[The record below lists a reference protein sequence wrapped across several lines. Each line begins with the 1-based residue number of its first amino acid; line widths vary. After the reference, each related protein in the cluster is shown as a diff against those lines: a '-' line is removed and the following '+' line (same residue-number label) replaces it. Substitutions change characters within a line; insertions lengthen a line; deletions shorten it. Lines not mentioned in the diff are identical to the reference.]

1 MVTRIS
7 ILTLLGVSAVLPAC
21 ADGILEQMQNEVAAI
36 TVKTRAAV
44 VAVQDERKQV
54 TFQFFTS
61 DQTPNEEEAKRLQSL
76 QSLIASLDKT
86 IAERDQKLLQYR
98 MSYEEKR
105 SKETLSELDKLTAG
119 RNALDKQRTYTK
131 RQMEALN
138 QIYRRQNVA
147 AIENSVIIEQ
157 IAELSKELAKNERE
171 LPALKAGLTEKNS
184 IVQAKRRTITLLKLR
199 LDQLKG
205 QAAQARAVPAQQAR
219 AINILRSSSGT
230 GFSIGEGYILTT
242 ADVVE
247 PMENP
252 VIVTDKGTHIKA
264 KIVGV
269 NGELNIGLLK
279 LQAETDLPALIL
291 GDSQPVQPGHFAL
304 SIGNQTGDP
313 NSVALNLVG
322 GRRNKGTAAGNR
334 FYPSLIQIAGTIGA
348 GTSGAPLMNAKGEV
362 IGIVVAIPTGDTT
375 SIRENTTSLFLPGI
389 TLPKIPPIN
398 FNSLNTRRDKQN
410 QKQAAEQYQRAA
422 KEYIARD
429 YDAVLSQTFSRWNS
443 NNSVFAAQAPVVT
456 SAGYALPINE
466 IKAVIE
472 QLKTGQVTRGW
483 IGIAPEDEEQTQE
496 QNGIIN
502 TTRQVR
508 ITGVF
513 PESPALQAGIQPGD
527 VLLRIN
533 DKPVRSSADVRE
545 TSLRLRPGDTLTLRI
560 IRTEKLPIEKTLELK
575 ILPRPMDVKP
585 AITTPIKKNDP

>member
-1 MVTRIS
+1 MVTRTVV
-7 ILTLLGVSAVLPAC
+7 LTLLGISAVLPVR

-44 VAVQDERKQV
+44 VAVEDERKRM
-54 TFQFFTS
+54 TFQFFAP
-61 DQTPNEEEAKRLQSL
+61 DKAPNEDEAKRIESL
-76 QSLIASLDKT
+76 QKLIESLDKT
-86 IAERDQKLLQYR
+86 IAERDQSLQQYR
-98 MSYEEKR
+98 KLYEEKR
-105 SKETLSELDKLTAG
+105 NKETLSELDKITG
-119 RNALDKQRTYTK
+119 SRNALDKRRTYAK
-131 RQMEALN
+131 RQMEAVTN
-138 QIYRRQNVA
+138 IYRRQELA
-147 AIENSVIIEQ
+147 ALENASLKDQ
-157 IAELSKELAKNERE
+157 IKKLAQYLTKLEGEIATRKTQYGVEHPSIKERETKLKVGKAQLKELE
-171 LPALKAGLTEKNS
+171 
-184 IVQAKRRTITLLKLR
+184 
-199 LDQLKG
+199 DQLAWTPLITIPQG
-205 QAAQARAVPAQQAR
+205 SQQ
-219 AINILRSSSGT
+219 INLLRSSSGT
-230 GFSIGEGYILTT
+230 GFSIGEGYIITT

-252 VIVTDKGTHIKA
+252 VVVTDKGTRIKA

-279 LQAETDLPALIL
+279 LLAETDLPALIL
-291 GDSQPVQPGHFAL
+291 GDSQPVRPGHFAL

-322 GRRNKGTAAGNR
+322 GRREQGTSAGNR
-334 FYPSLIQIAGTIGA
+334 FYPTLIQIAGTVGA

-362 IGIVVAIPTGDTT
+362 IGIVVAVPTGDPMN
-375 SIRENTTSLFLPGI
+375 SSEARAPMFLSNIP
-389 TLPKIPPIN
+389 LPTIPMPPI
-398 FNSLNTRRDKQN
+398 SIGTPTPRTGKQN
-410 QKQAAEQYQRAA
+410 QRPATEHYERAA
-422 KEYIARD
+422 QDFART
-429 YDAVLSQTFSRWNS
+429 LTFSRWNTA
-443 NNSVFAAQAPVVT
+443 NTFNAPMPVVT

-513 PESPALQAGIQPGD
+513 PESPALEAGIQPGD

-533 DKPVRSSADVRE
+533 DKPVRNSTDVRE
-545 TSLRLRPGDTLTLRI
+545 TSMRLRPGDTLTLRI
-560 IRTEKLPIEKTLELK
+560 IRFDKHPAEKNIELK
-575 ILPRPMDVKP
+575 ISPRPMEVKP
-585 AITTPIKKNDP
+585 AITTPVKKNNPL